1 MLWVVNLSTVDV
13 AAARG
18 LEVPVIMYTVTLAH
32 QRVAGVLRRRGG
44 LVDVVRRP
52 SRNDNSS
59 NAGAVGASASE
70 PPGLDG
76 TGDEGIGPTWPTG
89 VFACGMM
96 RVTLRCAR
104 GECFS

>member
-1 MLWVVNLSTVDV
+1 MGGRLLAWGGDLSALDSP
-13 AAARG
+13 AKGRP
-18 LEVPVIMYTVTLAH
+18 LIMYTVILAP
-32 QRVAGVLRRRGG
+32 QRVAGALRRRGG

-76 TGDEGIGPTWPTG
+76 TRDEGIGPT
-89 VFACGMM
+89 
-96 RVTLRCAR
+96 
-104 GECFS
+104 

>member
-1 MLWVVNLSTVDV
+1 MNVLLLLRSRLGKWSRRSWRCPLCAS
-13 AAARG
+13 
-18 LEVPVIMYTVTLAH
+18 VIFAP

-76 TGDEGIGPTWPTG
+76 TRDEGIGPTWPTG